1 MRKWRSRERACFQHV
16 ADARR
21 ELSLNPSRHRG
32 PAWESLSR
40 DQRCLCHRRAALRRR
55 VDWSCVWT
63 WREHEGF
70 GYIKETRAVP
80 ASCCVDLGPAA
91 TNLGSSSSN
100 FKQPD
105 GGKILLKQRITSCFC
120 IPSTYK
126 TGKQAGASSD
136 SPKPLIKFP
145 KIRSQATGTRCYHN
159 LWRTWA
165 LMDGPNLSCSLC
177 CIRQL
182 QYV

>member
-1 MRKWRSRERACFQHV
+1 MRKWRSRERAWLQHV

-21 ELSLNPSRHRG
+21 ELSLNPSRHRR
-32 PAWESLSR
+32 PAWESLAR

-70 GYIKETRAVP
+70 GYIKETRALP

-100 FKQPD
+100 FKRPD
-105 GGKILLKQRITSCFC
+105 GGEILGNKESLLVFLFLQH
-120 IPSTYK
+120 K
-126 TGKQAGASSD
+126 TGKQAWASSD
-136 SPKPLIKFP
+136 SPKPFHSG
-145 KIRSQATGTRCYHN
+145 SQNTIPC
-159 LWRTWA
+159 
-165 LMDGPNLSCSLC
+165 
-177 CIRQL
+177 L
-182 QYV
+182 QELAVITAHEERER